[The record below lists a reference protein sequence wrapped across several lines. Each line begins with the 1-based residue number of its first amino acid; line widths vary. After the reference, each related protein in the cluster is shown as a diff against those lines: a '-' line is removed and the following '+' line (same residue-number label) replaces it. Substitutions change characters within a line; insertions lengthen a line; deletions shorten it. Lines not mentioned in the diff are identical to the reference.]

1 MRRYLLAAAT
11 SAVWFLSLVL
21 AAASSAAVS
30 ITSSR
35 VVVSARGASAIIEP
49 DPFRLRV
56 VGGRD
61 GEGLSEV
68 ANSNPAPA
76 VLPPESDP
84 VPPGFDAQRS
94 DQLYAPL
101 SFLVGQQSI
110 TQYPGGVWGGNLMSG
125 TRSGVQYSAR
135 RVIAA
140 HRRSTGVLLTVS
152 TSDPTGRTLQ
162 VEIAPAGR
170 DLIRVTATASPATGV
185 ALLSDSFSSSRT
197 EAFYGFGG
205 RHNALDQHGNAL
217 SSFILKENL
226 PGLGTPGSPSAI
238 LFPNGPAATFYPQAQ
253 FISSRGYGFLLAQPQ
268 LAWFRLDS
276 DRPGAWSVSASNSSL
291 SYVVAPG
298 APKQAIAE
306 LTSLTGRQ
314 PAPPGW
320 ALGPMLDRLVRNGTE
335 TQSDYESHL
344 NQDIANIDRY
354 HVPLTGYRIEG
365 WRLPNPDNDGL
376 VLYNPPLVSFAT
388 QSKIIAELHAR
399 HIHPLAYLRPFIAP
413 GSAPDREGL
422 TVHLADGQTATTT
435 GTLGQHIAELDF
447 TNPAAVRWW
456 KREVAKMLN
465 LGFDGFLADFG
476 EEVLYDWH
484 FADGQ
489 TGRTMHNRNPI
500 FYMRA
505 TREAIAAYER
515 SHPTRK
521 LWFYYAGGYSGTPGS
536 AAYEGGN
543 LPGDEATNWGQASG
557 LASLAPDMLSRAI
570 GGAYGFT
577 TDIGGYYDVT
587 TPPTTKELFLRWAEW
602 AALSPIFRL
611 HGSGRSGTHT
621 PWSYDQQTVNVYNA
635 LSRLHERAARLILR
649 LWLQADRTAIPPTR
663 PLWLEFPGDTRA
675 AAQQQEWTLG
685 DDVLVAPVVAQ
696 GATSRSVYVPAGCWR
711 EPDTGLVVHGRRTV
725 SVRAPLTMLPH
736 FFRCGTDPFATG
748 PSRRPPV
755 PRPRPAPPAG
765 LG

>member
-1 MRRYLLAAAT
+1 MRRYLLAAVTSVVSTWLVFAAT
-11 SAVWFLSLVL
+11 
-21 AAASSAAVS
+21 SSAAVS
-30 ITSSR
+30 VSRSR
-35 VVVSARGASAIIEP
+35 VVVSLPGASAIVDR

-56 VGGRD
+56 VSGR
-61 GEGLSEV
+61 GRRVLSEV
-68 ANSNPAPA
+68 ANRGQRPVS
-76 VLPPESDP
+76 
-84 VPPGFDAQRS
+84 VPPTIDPIPPGTDSQKS

-101 SFLVGQQSI
+101 SFLVGEQSI
-110 TQYPGGVWGGNLMSG
+110 MQYPGGVWGGNLMSG
-125 TRSGVQYSAR
+125 MRSGVQYSAR
-135 RVIAA
+135 KVIAA
-140 HRRSTGVLLTVS
+140 RTRGLGVLLTVS
-152 TSDPTGRTLQ
+152 TSDPSGRTLH
-162 VEIAPAGR
+162 VEIGPAGG
-170 DLIRVTATASPATGV
+170 DLIRVTATAHPASGV

-217 SSFILKENL
+217 SSFVLKENL
-226 PGLGTPGSPSAI
+226 PGLGAPGSPAGI

-276 DRPGAWSVSASNSSL
+276 DRPRAWSVSASASSL
-291 SYVVAPG
+291 NYVVAVG
-298 APKQAIAE
+298 APKQAIPE
-306 LTSLTGRQ
+306 LTALTGRQ
-314 PAPPGW
+314 PAPPRW
-320 ALGPMLDRLVRNGTE
+320 ALGPMMDRLVRNGSE
-335 TQSDYESHL
+335 TPSDYESHL
-344 NQDIANIDRY
+344 KQDIVNIDRY
-354 HVPLTGYRIEG
+354 HMPLTGYRIEG
-365 WRLPNPDNDGL
+365 WRFPNPDNDGL

-388 QSKIIAELHAR
+388 QSKIIAELRAR
-399 HIHPLAYLRPFIAP
+399 HIHPLAYVRPFITP

-456 KREVAKMLN
+456 ARELAKMLD

-489 TGRTMHNRNPI
+489 TGRTMHNGNPVL
-500 FYMRA
+500 YMRA
-505 TREAIAAYER
+505 TRDAVDAYER
-515 SHPTRK
+515 SHPGRK
-521 LWFYYAGGYSGTPGS
+521 VWFYYAGGYSGTPGS

-557 LASLAPDMLSRAI
+557 LASLAPDMLSRTI

-587 TPPTTKELFLRWAEW
+587 TPPTTKQLFLRWAEW

-611 HGSGRSGTHT
+611 HGSGLAGTHT
-621 PWSYDQQTVNVYNA
+621 PWSYDRQTVNVYRS
-635 LSRLHERAARLILR
+635 LSLLHERAAPLILR
-649 LWLQADRTAIPPTR
+649 LWQQADRTGIPPTR
-663 PLWLEFPGDTRA
+663 PLWLEFPGDERA

-685 DDVLVAPVVAQ
+685 DDVLVAPVVVE
-696 GATSRSVYVPAGCWR
+696 GATSRSMYVPSGCWR
-711 EPDTGLVVHGRRTV
+711 EPDTGLVLHGRRTV
-725 SVRAPLTMLPH
+725 SVRAPLTMLPY
-736 FFRCGTDPFATG
+736 FFRCGTNPFATRA
-748 PSRRPPV
+748 SLRPPAK
-755 PRPRPAPPAG
+755 PPPPAPPPG